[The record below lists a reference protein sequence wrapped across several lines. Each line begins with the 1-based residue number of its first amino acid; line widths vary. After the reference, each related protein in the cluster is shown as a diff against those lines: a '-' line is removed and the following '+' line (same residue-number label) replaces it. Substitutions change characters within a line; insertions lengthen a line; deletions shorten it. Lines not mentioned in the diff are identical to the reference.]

1 MYETKKYI
9 LTHMYVALG
18 TASAAEYQKREE
30 VTLSWQELSYSLKVK
45 GKQVCVCVCSC

>member
-1 MYETKKYI
+1 
-9 LTHMYVALG
+9 MYVALG